1 MPVGN
6 FITALDVTP
15 GEDFAVR
22 LSHDSWPDPWPD
34 ETAFIFMSPQAM
46 LRVPCYADGASIVVE
61 LNATETLF
69 PQVGVGWSLSAWH
82 NGQML
87 RVASGQLRRPN

>member
-1 MPVGN
+1 MIAV
-6 FITALDVTP
+6 ATP
-15 GEDFAVR
+15 QRDYLSYSAVR
-22 LSHDSWPDPWPD
+22 TFQGCPLKYRFRYIDGLP
-34 ETAFIFMSPQAM
+34 APQAM

>member
-22 LSHDSWPDPWPD
+22 LSHESWPDPWPD
-34 ETAFIFMSPQAM
+34 ETARFLM
-46 LRVPCYADGASIVVE
+46 LWFAGLMAPVGTIWHFKLSTCGDME
-61 LNATETLF
+61 LQKLYVN
-69 PQVGVGWSLSAWH
+69 LSKVLHVTVRNKFWFD
-82 NGQML
+82 N
-87 RVASGQLRRPN
+87 

>member
-1 MPVGN
+1 MPTGN

-46 LRVPCYADGASIVVE
+46 LRA
-61 LNATETLF
+61 
-69 PQVGVGWSLSAWH
+69 
-82 NGQML
+82 ML
-87 RVASGQLRRPN
+87 RRRCQHRCGTERD